1 MRLLVLVGLLGC
13 GDNLVLESAD
23 ARSGERL
30 KLQFLEYVDGT
41 RQLVR
46 DELFDAGRDEVCR
59 IVQWSDGFFYCTPE
73 AGRALYADPGCT
85 RELGHIRLGEPAP
98 PYFRHESFVGGTF
111 KPAKLY
117 RRGALAAPPS
127 AAYELRDGKCA
138 ETRFDPAGTFYELGE
153 EVTHDALVQTR
164 ERSHVVDERVAV
176 QLATSSDGV
185 RFPLAL
191 HDRELEIDCRVAGPN
206 RTSVECTPVRAH
218 DAVFFHD
225 AACTQPELS
234 AASVPAIAAVQR
246 DGCTSYHAVGAQVVP
261 VPLFRLTPSC
271 TPAVAPSGEQL
282 FLVGEQLALP
292 ALARERGEGARLQP
306 IVVAG
311 VGDGYLF
318 DRQHGSDCRPLDI
331 GGVTR
336 CVPHHAI
343 SHPVYADDA
352 CTTPAL
358 VALVQTRACEPPVQF
373 TIRFFD
379 ATFEVY
385 PLVDAAPPVY
395 EITTGDRCVP
405 YVPPAGFALRA
416 LGAPL
421 PAEAFAS
428 ATRLHD
434 P

>member
-13 GDNLVLESAD
+13 GDNLVPEGAE

-73 AGRALYADPGCT
+73 AGRARYADPECT
-85 RELGHIRLGEPAP
+85 RELGHIQLGEPAP
-98 PYFRHESFVGGTF
+98 PYFVHEFFVGGTF
-111 KPAKLY
+111 KPSKLY
-117 RRGALAAPPS
+117 RRGALAEPPS
-127 AAYELRDGKCA
+127 ATYELRGGTCD
-138 ETRFDPAGTFYELGE
+138 ETLFGPAGTFHELGE
-153 EVTHDALVQTR
+153 EVAHGALVQTG

-176 QLATSSDGV
+176 RIATSGDGV

-191 HDRELEIDCRVAGPN
+191 RDRELEIDCRVDGPN

-225 AACTQPELS
+225 DACTQPELS
-234 AASVPAIAAVQR
+234 AASAPALAAVQR
-246 DGCTSYHAVGAQVVP
+246 DGCTSYHAVGEQVKA

-271 TPAVAPSGEQL
+271 TPAVAPPGERL

-292 ALARERGEGARLQP
+292 VLARERGEGERLQP

-311 VGDGYLF
+311 VDDGYLF

-336 CVPHHAI
+336 CVPHHAL
-343 SHPVYADDA
+343 SHPVYADDT
-352 CTTPAL
+352 CTTRAL

-379 ATFEVY
+379 ETFEAY
-385 PLVDAAPPVY
+385 PIGGAAPPVY
-395 EITTGDRCVP
+395 EVTTGDRCVP
-405 YVPPAGFALRA
+405 YLPPVGFAARA

-428 ATRLHD
+428 AIRLHD